1 MGKMLVGGWHS
12 ELGGSNPPA
21 PGNSHPGCMSGK
33 YLRFVGLVRV
43 VTAVFVDALLSTTRT
58 GVRLAGRR
66 TVHSLY
72 GGGEE
77 RSSGGQ
83 EVTRAAKVII

>member
-1 MGKMLVGGWHS
+1 
-12 ELGGSNPPA
+12 
-21 PGNSHPGCMSGK
+21 
-33 YLRFVGLVRV
+33 
-43 VTAVFVDALLSTTRT
+43 LLSTTRT